1 MAPGAVAAAASLQR
15 KVKTRQKNE
24 ARSFRTPARYGWGRV
39 AQQINPRMAKVESD

>member
-1 MAPGAVAAAASLQR
+1 MAPGAVAAAASLKR

-24 ARSFRTPARYGWGRV
+24 DRSFRTPARYVWGRV